1 MQDRQNINE
10 TPGSP
15 QVRFYLVQPDGLTID
30 EYQQQSEIINE
41 FHLNENLPQPPTALF
56 LVI

>member
-41 FHLNENLPQPPTALF
+41 FHRDENLPQLPPLCF
-56 LVI
+56 W